1 MSKIELPEITK
12 EVAKACT
19 EIMVEYRRGIQNL
32 AGAMQRMS
40 KVSGLPPEICKIML
54 SGLSRNNVIDI
65 RGYNRIPQKLVDGKM
80 KAKAERFKK
89 QKELEESRRKLYES
103 SQTTDES

>member
-40 KVSGLPPEICKIML
+40 KVSGLPPDICKIML

-80 KAKAERFKK
+80 KAKAERFKQ

>member
-54 SGLSRNNVIDI
+54 SGLSQKQRNRYKGVQPYPPETCRWKDE
-65 RGYNRIPQKLVDGKM
+65 RLKPRDLRNR
-80 KAKAERFKK
+80 R
-89 QKELEESRRKLYES
+89 S
-103 SQTTDES
+103 

>member
-1 MSKIELPEITK
+1 MSKIDLPDISK

-40 KVSGLPPEICKIML
+40 KVSGLTPEICKIML
-54 SGLSRNNVIDI
+54 SGLSRDNVIDI
-65 RGYNRIPQKLVDGKM
+65 RGYNRIPKQLVDGKM
-80 KAKAERFKK
+80 RAKAERFKK
-89 QKELEESRRKLYES
+89 QKQKWLEAQKLDESK
-103 SQTTDES
+103 QTTDES